1 MYFASQHILDA
12 IKLISG
18 GFFFDIYNGE
28 EVALLMKFE
37 ASIIT
42 SIIQGCPI
50 EIILRNPKIA
60 NRSTKL
66 YIKDN
71 EKNPLWVIWQNFSI
85 EDDNYKGFD
94 EIIIRFIKSDKIK
107 IVLYNEL
114 NYPIF
119 TRTIS
124 KRDQLSEFDK
134 WYQKIMNSSEDYSDS
149 IDDIDYISE
158 NNDNGFKIEVKNIS
172 NSNDESLLLLLSS
185 EAHKWGGNLINGE
198 SHFKIDDYISDG
210 KHGYNQEFSVRSI
223 LNQGFKENEELFY
236 SPQKINNKEL
246 TDILIVNNNLA
257 ILIESKYVISKKTNK
272 LNQALTKATDQLIK
286 AEDIIWDNVDEVKNE
301 KLREHLSECKIIF
314 RICVHNNTIVLNDRV
329 CRNIIEKYDKEDL
342 PIFISV
348 RVLSEFV
355 TIINKFNKDNFSFH
369 FIDIL
374 GQKYYSFLDSDNEIM
389 VIGGVRFKDEKFNR
403 LDALLIIS

>member
-12 IKLISG
+12 IKLICG
-18 GFFFDIYNGE
+18 GFFFDIYNEE
-28 EVALLMKFE
+28 EVALLIKYD

-42 SIIQGCPI
+42 SIMQGCPI
-50 EIILRNPKIA
+50 EIILRNPKIT

-71 EKNPLWVIWQNFSI
+71 EKNPLWIIWQNFSV
-85 EDDNYKGFD
+85 EDNNYKGFD
-94 EIIIRFIKSDKIK
+94 EIIIRLIKSDKIK

-124 KRDQLSEFDK
+124 KRNQLPEFDK

-149 IDDIDYISE
+149 INDIDYLLE
-158 NNDNGFKIEVKNIS
+158 NNNNGFKIKVENNS
-172 NSNDESLLLLLSS
+172 NSNDESLLLLLSF
-185 EAHKWGGNLINGE
+185 EASKWGGNLINGE
-198 SHFKIDDYISDG
+198 SHFKIDEYISDG

-223 LNQGFKENEELFY
+223 LNQGFRENEELFY
-236 SPQKINNKEL
+236 SPQKTNDEEL
-246 TDILIVNNNLA
+246 TDFLILNNNLA

-286 AEDIIWDNVDEVKNE
+286 AEGIIWDNIDEVKN
-301 KLREHLSECKIIF
+301 KRLRYHLSECKIIF
-314 RICVHNNTIVLNDRV
+314 RICVYNDRIVLNDRV

-348 RVLSEFV
+348 RILSEFV
-355 TIINKFNKDNFSFH
+355 TIINNLYKDNFSFY
-369 FIDIL
+369 FIDSL
-374 GQKYYSFLDSDNEIM
+374 GQKYYDFLDSDDEIM
-389 VIGGVRFKDEKFNR
+389 IVGGVGDEKSNEKSMLPNLFE
-403 LDALLIIS
+403 